1 MEDRFGTLKQ
11 LHIFPRGV
19 PKKLPTVKTQL
30 ISTVEFSTTFRDDD
44 RVMKLTGVDSGVAPG
59 VLSTDL
65 KSRAVTR
72 EHTERIFT
80 DIVDIKERIFTD
92 IVGVSRTLYQ
102 K

>member
-30 ISTVEFSTTFRDDD
+30 ISTVEFSTAFRGDD
-44 RVMKLTGVDSGVAPG
+44 RVMKLTGVDSGVAPE

-65 KSRAVTR
+65 KSSRAVTR
-72 EHTERIFT
+72 EHT
-80 DIVDIKERIFTD
+80 
-92 IVGVSRTLYQ
+92 
-102 K
+102 